1 RGDQILMPIA
11 AGLTA
16 IGLILVQR
24 LASDLLLQQLSWSII
39 AAGAFAATILVPRD
53 LTALAR
59 FKWTWALL
67 GVLLL
72 IAPLLPLI
80 GREVNGARIWIKVGP
95 GSIEPWEAVKILLVI
110 FFAAYLEEFRE
121 VLAQTQ
127 RRFGPI
133 PVPPVPY
140 LVPIVAMWAIA
151 MVVMV
156 FERDL
161 GATLLF
167 LGIFLAMLYLAT
179 GEVFYTLIGLLL
191 LLV

>member
-1 RGDQILMPIA
+1 MLVLSLHVFLIARRFRGDQILMPIA

-80 GREVNGARIWIKVGP
+80 GREINGARNRIKVGP
-95 GSIEPWEAVKILLVI
+95 G
-110 FFAAYLEEFRE
+110 
-121 VLAQTQ
+121 
-127 RRFGPI
+127 
-133 PVPPVPY
+133 
-140 LVPIVAMWAIA
+140 
-151 MVVMV
+151 
-156 FERDL
+156 
-161 GATLLF
+161 
-167 LGIFLAMLYLAT
+167 
-179 GEVFYTLIGLLL
+179 
-191 LLV
+191 